1 MFIVE
6 FNSKFVSQEEGSAL
20 FQVMRK
26 LSQLDPGKIQEAEM
40 GKWGEWPPDSPDDPD
55 GSGDPERGFRVS

>member
-6 FNSKFVSQEEGSAL
+6 FNSRFESKQEGSVL

-26 LSQLDPGKIQEAEM
+26 LSQLDPETIQASEM
-40 GKWGEWPPDSPDDPD
+40 RKWGEWPPDSSDDD
-55 GSGDPERGFRVS
+55 GTVDPEGGIRVS

>member
-6 FNSKFVSQEEGSAL
+6 FNSKFVTQEEGGVL

-26 LSQLDPGKIQEAEM
+26 LSQLDPETLQATEM
-40 GKWGEWPPDSPDDPD
+40 RKWGEWPPDSPDDPD
-55 GSGDPERGFRVS
+55 GSVDPEGGIRVS